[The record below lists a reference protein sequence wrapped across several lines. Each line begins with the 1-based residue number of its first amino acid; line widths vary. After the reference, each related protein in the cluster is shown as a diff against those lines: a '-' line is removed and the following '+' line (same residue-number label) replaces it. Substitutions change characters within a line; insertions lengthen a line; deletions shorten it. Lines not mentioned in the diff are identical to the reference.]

1 MEDSIK
7 LVFYN
12 HFSGREHFEMQTGS
26 RPWNMLLLLTEGSFS
41 CRFGDQTF
49 QIEKDEIAFF
59 PQSTHFERA
68 VISPISFHQFG
79 FLSAENAP
87 LARGCL
93 PRAGKLSLPRP
104 HVRALG
110 ETLNALSSP
119 GSVDA
124 GEQALTILRYVLL
137 SHTLHEQRAQVAQS
151 GQDGD
156 VAWVIRRMTEHLAE
170 PIRVESLARERHI
183 SRVGL
188 LEKFKRHM
196 GCSLSDFLIGLRMQ
210 RAKYLLLES
219 PARINEIAAL
229 CGYRNA
235 YYFSNAFKKHF
246 GVSPLRYRRERIG
259 IADEDQSSTE
269 ERPIASRSARD
280 SI

>member
-1 MEDSIK
+1 
-7 LVFYN
+7 
-12 HFSGREHFEMQTGS
+12 
-26 RPWNMLLLLTEGSFS
+26 
-41 CRFGDQTF
+41 
-49 QIEKDEIAFF
+49 
-59 PQSTHFERA
+59 
-68 VISPISFHQFG
+68 
-79 FLSAENAP
+79 
-87 LARGCL
+87 
-93 PRAGKLSLPRP
+93 
-104 HVRALG
+104 
-110 ETLNALSSP
+110 
-119 GSVDA
+119 
-124 GEQALTILRYVLL
+124 
-137 SHTLHEQRAQVAQS
+137 
-151 GQDGD
+151 
-156 VAWVIRRMTEHLAE
+156 
-170 PIRVESLARERHI
+170 
-183 SRVGL
+183 
-188 LEKFKRHM
+188 M